1 MTSRKKSTRKS
12 RKNLKCNTPVKSY
25 RPGKKRMVRACSK
38 GREKLIHFGA
48 TGYKHNYSAAAR
60 RNFRS
65 RHRCSTAKDK
75 LTARYWACK
84 NLWTRGGDKLTR
96 ADKSKRQLPKKR
108 SKSRRKSSRK
118 SRRKSKRKSRRK
130 SKRKSRRKTYKKKS
144 RTPRRKKS
152 KSRRKSRS
160 KKHHTK
166 KKRKTYFKNY
176 DLYSD
181 ANPKDTI
188 RIKYDTPENT
198 RKTIKKLES
207 LRKSKKYTH
216 ARIVQVANV
225 MNQRLRVI
233 YDRTGKGK
241 TRYNMSK
248 KYFAKLK
255 KLSKSQKKSKRK
267 SKSKSK
273 RKSKRKSKSKS
284 KRKSRKRS
292 KSRRKSRK

>member
-1 MTSRKKSTRKS
+1 MVSRKKSFRKS

-25 RPGKKRMVRACSK
+25 RPGKKRMVRACSN

-96 ADKSKRQLPKKR
+96 ADKSKRHSPKKR
-108 SKSRRKSSRK
+108 SKFRSKS
-118 SRRKSKRKSRRK
+118 
-130 SKRKSRRKTYKKKS
+130 YKKTS
-144 RTPRRKKS
+144 RSPRKKKS
-152 KSRRKSRS
+152 KSRS
-160 KKHHTK
+160 KHHTK
-166 KKRKTYFKNY
+166 KKPKTYFKNY

-188 RIKYDTPENT
+188 RIKYDTLENT

-233 YDRTGKGK
+233 YNRTGKGK
-241 TRYNMSK
+241 TRYDMSK

-255 KLSKSQKKSKRK
+255 KLSKSQKKSRRK
-267 SKSKSK
+267 SRSKSR
-273 RKSKRKSKSKS
+273 RKSR
-284 KRKSRKRS
+284 RKSRKRS